1 MYSSFLSWLKL
12 KNANLWSVQYFYD
25 NIVFAPFIFIEDPVD
40 INGQRGLMKDGTGSP
55 AKIAPSLSSQ
65 GQSSFS
71 VLGKSNRID
80 PYFLITRVRMVI
92 HMFFKQANPLS

>member
-1 MYSSFLSWLKL
+1 
-12 KNANLWSVQYFYD
+12 
-25 NIVFAPFIFIEDPVD
+25 
-40 INGQRGLMKDGTGSP
+40 MKDGTGSP

-92 HMFFKQANPLS
+92 HMFFSSKLTRFRRISFPLSASTLKATFRIEILTLIKAQQALGTKANFDGPLL

>member
-1 MYSSFLSWLKL
+1 
-12 KNANLWSVQYFYD
+12 
-25 NIVFAPFIFIEDPVD
+25 
-40 INGQRGLMKDGTGSP
+40 MKDGTGSP

-92 HMFFKQANPLS
+92 HRFSSKLTRFRRISFPHSASTLKATFRIEILTLIKAQQALGTKANFDGPLL